1 MNSNRRFIFF
11 ISLALVVGLFLGV
24 YFSNVLLKKLPALNN
39 NKFGAILNLVSAK
52 YVDSISVEELTE
64 KAIPMVIAGLDP
76 HSVYIPASDLQSVNE
91 DLEGSFSGI
100 GVQFNITRDTVT
112 VVSVITGGP
121 SEKVG
126 LMPGDRI
133 VKINDSTFVGKSVT
147 NERVM
152 KKLRGKEGSFVKL
165 GIKRSSSPKLLSFKI
180 ERGAIPVNSVD
191 VAYRIEDNIGY
202 IKISKFGETTYD
214 EFVSALAKLQN
225 LKCTSFVIDLRG
237 NPGGF
242 YNIAVQMV
250 NEFLPAGRLIVYT
263 EGKIMPREDAVSDG
277 NGSMQNNQVTVLID
291 EFSASSSEI
300 FAGAIQ
306 DNDRGL
312 VIGRRSYGK
321 GLVQQ
326 QYPLADGSA
335 LRLTIAR
342 YYTPSGRCIQK
353 EYQMGGSEEYEQ
365 DIVKRYLHG
374 EFDSQDSVKLN
385 KKKVFKTITG
395 RKVYAGGGI
404 MPDYFV
410 PRDKTGLN
418 SYYNSLVDNGI
429 IYQFCFEYADQHR
442 AVLAK
447 YKNYKQLVEYLKTQ
461 DIVGELTD
469 YAHVKGVLR
478 RPIYIEMS
486 RHLIE
491 LQAHAFIARN
501 LLGDDAFYPIYLQD
515 DPTLKKAV
523 EVLKS
528 REASKLAA
536 KAQSLSPSK

>member
-1 MNSNRRFIFF
+1 MNSNKRTILY
-11 ISLALVVGLFLGV
+11 ISLTLIVGLFLGA
-24 YFSNVLLKKLPALNN
+24 YFSNALLRRLPALNN
-39 NKFGAILNLVSAK
+39 NKFGAILNLISAK
-52 YVDSISVEELTE
+52 YVDSISVDNLTE
-64 KAIPMVIAGLDP
+64 KAIPLVVAGLDP
-76 HSVYIPASDLQSVNE
+76 HSVYIPASDLQTVNE
-91 DLEGSFSGI
+91 DLEGRFSGI

-133 VKINDSTFVGKSVT
+133 VKINDSIFVGKKVT

-165 GIKRSSSPKLLSFKI
+165 GIKRSTSRELLSFKI
-180 ERGAIPVNSVD
+180 ERGEIPVNSVD
-191 VAYRIEDNIGY
+191 VAYRVEANIGY

-214 EFVSALAKLQN
+214 EFVSALAKLQS
-225 LKCTSFVIDLRG
+225 LKCTSFIIDLRG

-250 NEFLPAGRLIVYT
+250 NEFLPEGRLIVYT
-263 EGKIMPREDAVSDG
+263 HGKIMPREDQLSDG
-277 NGSMQNNQVTVLID
+277 SGSMQNNQIAVLID

-353 EYQMGGSEEYEQ
+353 EYQMGGNEEYEQ

-374 EFDSQDSVKLN
+374 EFDSKDSVKLN

-418 SYYNSLVDNGI
+418 SYYNSLIDNGV
-429 IYQFCFEYADQHR
+429 IYQFCFEYADKNR
-442 AVLAK
+442 SILSA

-469 YAHVKGVLR
+469 YAHEKGVRR

-501 LLGDDAFYPIYLQD
+501 LLGEDAFYPIFLQD
-515 DPTLKKAV
+515 DATLRKAV
-523 EVLKS
+523 EVLQN
-528 REASKLAA
+528 RESQKLAA
-536 KAQSLSPSK
+536 KAQSVAQTR